1 LSSSVL
7 LLRTSLTDR
16 ARCLLRAHGRGFG
29 VDIGR
34 SADARG
40 PTGQGARD
48 TESSSVR
55 APTESPID
63 KAAALLE
70 RLGLAAVI
78 LLAAF
83 VCDVAILVPAA
94 FDSYGP
100 RGRDLLMFPGIAAL
114 AGCALWA
121 RSRPAVAAFVGAAV
135 LVASSVLLRVF
146 EVQPYRTV
154 LANVSLTETVAGFE
168 LVYYCVRRVRGGVA
182 FAGVLSLSAR

>member
-1 LSSSVL
+1 MPE
-7 LLRTSLTDR
+7 DR
-16 ARCLLRAHGRGFG
+16 PVKARETRNPLA
-29 VDIGR
+29 
-34 SADARG
+34 SW
-40 PTGQGARD
+40 
-48 TESSSVR
+48 R

-182 FAGVLSLSAR
+182 FAGVLSLSARRSRWAAGPARPSQATTTSTSRWSSARCC